1 MSRLARW
8 QTWVIIAAA
17 LAVLLAVE
25 DLFLFE
31 RNRTLQVQVA
41 NRQAVL
47 QRASQL
53 EVLHRELVNAIATLA
68 QRNNDAALR
77 AVLEQAPAPSAPS
90 PGPSAPSAPST
101 PAPGPS
107 APSVPAPA
115 AGSGR

>member
-8 QTWVIIAAA
+8 QTWVIVAAA

-41 NRQAVL
+41 NRQAFL

-68 QRNNDAALR
+68 ARNNDAALR

-90 PGPSAPSAPST
+90 PGPSAPT
-101 PAPGPS
+101 P

>member
-1 MSRLARW
+1 MNRLARW
-8 QTWVIIAAA
+8 QTWVIVAAA

-41 NRQAVL
+41 NRQAFL

-68 QRNNDAALR
+68 ARNNDAVLR

-90 PGPSAPSAPST
+90 PGPSAPSP
-101 PAPGPS
+101 

>member
-1 MSRLARW
+1 MRRLARW
-8 QTWVIIAAA
+8 QTWVIVAAA

-41 NRQAVL
+41 NRQAFL

-68 QRNNDAALR
+68 ARNNDAALR

-90 PGPSAPSAPST
+90 PGPSAPSP
-101 PAPGPS
+101 

>member
-8 QTWVIIAAA
+8 QTWVIVAAA
-17 LAVLLAVE
+17 LALVLAVS
-25 DLFLFE
+25 DLLLFE
-31 RNRTLQVQVA
+31 RNRALQAQVA
-41 NRQAVL
+41 NRQAFL

-68 QRNNDAALR
+68 ARNNDAALR

-90 PGPSAPSAPST
+90 PGPSAPSP
-101 PAPGPS
+101 

>member
-8 QTWVIIAAA
+8 QTWVIVAAA

-41 NRQAVL
+41 NRQAFL

-68 QRNNDAALR
+68 ARNNDAALR

-90 PGPSAPSAPST
+90 PGPSAPS
-101 PAPGPS
+101 PAPP
-107 APSVPAPA
+107 VPAPA

>member
-8 QTWVIIAAA
+8 QTWVIVASA
-17 LAVLLAVE
+17 LTVLLAVE

-31 RNRTLQVQVA
+31 RNRTLQAQVA
-41 NRQAVL
+41 NRQMFL
-47 QRASQL
+47 QRANQL

-68 QRNNDAALR
+68 ARNNDAVLR

-90 PGPSAPSAPST
+90 PGPSAPSP
-101 PAPGPS
+101 

>member
-1 MSRLARW
+1 MSQLARW
-8 QTWVIIAAA
+8 QTWVILAAA

-31 RNRTLQVQVA
+31 RNRTLQAQVA
-41 NRQAVL
+41 NRQAFL

-53 EVLHRELVNAIATLA
+53 EVLHRELVNGIATLA
-68 QRNNDAALR
+68 ARNNDAALR
-77 AVLEQAPAPSAPS
+77 ALFEQASAPSSGQSAPS
-90 PGPSAPSAPST
+90 PAPAAPSP
-101 PAPGPS
+101 

>member
-1 MSRLARW
+1 MRRLARW
-8 QTWVIIAAA
+8 QTWVIVAAA

-31 RNRTLQVQVA
+31 RNRALQLQVA
-41 NRQAVL
+41 NRQAFL

-68 QRNNDAALR
+68 ARNNDAALR

-90 PGPSAPSAPST
+90 PGPSAPSP
-101 PAPGPS
+101 

>member
-1 MSRLARW
+1 MNRLARW
-8 QTWVIIAAA
+8 QTWVIVAAA

-31 RNRTLQVQVA
+31 RNRTLQAQVA
-41 NRQAVL
+41 NRQAFL

-68 QRNNDAALR
+68 ARNNDAVLR

-90 PGPSAPSAPST
+90 PGPSAPSP
-101 PAPGPS
+101 

>member
-1 MSRLARW
+1 MRRLARW
-8 QTWVIIAAA
+8 QTWVIVAAA

-41 NRQAVL
+41 NRQAFL

-68 QRNNDAALR
+68 ARNNDAVLR

-90 PGPSAPSAPST
+90 PGPSAPSP
-101 PAPGPS
+101 

>member
-8 QTWVIIAAA
+8 QTWVIVAAA

-41 NRQAVL
+41 NRQAFL

-68 QRNNDAALR
+68 ARNNDAALR

-90 PGPSAPSAPST
+90 PEPSAPSP
-101 PAPGPS
+101 

>member
-1 MSRLARW
+1 MRRLARW
-8 QTWVIIAAA
+8 QTWVIVAAA

-41 NRQAVL
+41 NRQAFL

-68 QRNNDAALR
+68 ARNNDAVLR
-77 AVLEQAPAPSAPS
+77 AVLERAPAPSAPS
-90 PGPSAPSAPST
+90 PEPSAPSP
-101 PAPGPS
+101 

>member
-8 QTWVIIAAA
+8 QTWVIVAAA

-31 RNRTLQVQVA
+31 RNRTLQAQVA
-41 NRQAVL
+41 NRQAFL

-68 QRNNDAALR
+68 ARNNDAVLR

-90 PGPSAPSAPST
+90 PGPSAPSP
-101 PAPGPS
+101 

>member
-8 QTWVIIAAA
+8 QTWVIVAAA

-41 NRQAVL
+41 NRQAFL

-68 QRNNDAALR
+68 ARNNDAALR

-90 PGPSAPSAPST
+90 PGPSAPSP
-101 PAPGPS
+101 

>member
-8 QTWVIIAAA
+8 QTWVIVAAA

-31 RNRTLQVQVA
+31 RNRTLQAQVA
-41 NRQAVL
+41 NRQAFL

-68 QRNNDAALR
+68 ARNNDAALR
-77 AVLEQAPAPSAPS
+77 AVLEQAPAPSAP
-90 PGPSAPSAPST
+90 PAGPSAPSL
-101 PAPGPS
+101 